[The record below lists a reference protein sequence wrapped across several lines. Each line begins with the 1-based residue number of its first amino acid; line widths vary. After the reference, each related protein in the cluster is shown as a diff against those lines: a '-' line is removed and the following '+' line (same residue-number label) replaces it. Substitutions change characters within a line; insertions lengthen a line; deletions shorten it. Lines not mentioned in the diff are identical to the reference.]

1 MVTYNDSRFTY
12 NNEWLTYNWLQF
24 LELDDTQASLE
35 EKLGSINFSKSDNQ
49 TQSEFISLLRVL
61 SFLVSDNVITSE
73 NKTLNIVWL
82 NIDTILMNEFKLL
95 NIDSYHS
102 ETSVNSEN
110 VLTMRLMVISVNDE
124 QSVDDNIVFNVWIY
138 NAEIQSLTDLSLNN
152 IELVSEETIS
162 TSELKRIDTILKNV
176 ETSLINESFLSE
188 ITSSYGDN
196 QITLEALLNK
206 LIVDKTDTVT
216 SSDIKIIE
224 ILLKNADIIYTTDN
238 WDAIRLLLSK
248 IKPNIVGINKLVPK
262 AQ

>member
-1 MVTYNDSRFTY
+1 MVTYNDDRFTY

-61 SFLVSDNVITSE
+61 SFLVSDNVTTSE
-73 NKTLNIVWL
+73 NKILNIVWL
-82 NIDTILMNEFKLL
+82 NIDTILTQEDILL
-95 NIDSYHS
+95 NINSLNTD
-102 ETSVNSEN
+102 TSTNTEDLFVI
-110 VLTMRLMVISVNDE
+110 RLMVISVNDE

-162 TSELKRIDTILKNV
+162 TNELKRIDTLLNSID
-176 ETSLINESFLSE
+176 TSIITESFISE

-224 ILLKNADIIYTTDN
+224 IYWKM
-238 WDAIRLLLSK
+238 
-248 IKPNIVGINKLVPK
+248 
-262 AQ
+262 